1 MNEIKIRVVGIPA
14 AQGSKTL
21 TRYGAMIESS
31 KKVKPWRQDVK
42 QASLQSYK
50 SIPLNMPVKATL
62 EFVFNR
68 PKSHYGTGKNA
79 DMLKPSAPKYCIS
92 RGNGDIDKL
101 VRSTLDG
108 LSVSAGG
115 TVLEDDCLVTEL
127 SSSKRYANYGELG
140 GAYITIQTLQ

>member
-31 KKVKPWRQDVK
+31 KKVRPWRQDVK

-79 DMLKPSAPKYCIS
+79 TLLKPSAPNYCVS
-92 RGNGDIDKL
+92 RGRGDIDKL
-101 VRSTLDG
+101 GRSTLDG

-127 SSSKRYANYGELG
+127 SSLKRYANYGELG